1 MQAGFLKKEVVVAA
15 ISADALEAKFK
26 HGLTTCA
33 ALRSKPA
40 DEEEPYVFRYEE
52 REALQLL
59 LKQAAANAAVEPN
72 GADAARARVIGGV
85 LECWLGINYMDTEE
99 PGSGQ
104 ARLERAIEALDIETA
119 PAEAVRLIDALNHLG
134 ILWANRGE
142 TERSLE
148 RLTRAEAL
156 HKRLTGDGAAVA
168 TELRE
173 GSEQLEDLHTLT
185 CFYLAQAYGNLGT
198 RDRSAAYCHTTMM
211 RQLGRRGGTA
221 QGEHAFQVSWPRP
234 RTWPRTRTWTWTWP
248 RLRSWSWPWP
258 RPWCWS

>member
-1 MQAGFLKKEVVVAA
+1 MQAGFLKKEAVVAA
-15 ISADALEAKFK
+15 IPADALEAKF
-26 HGLTTCA
+26 HQCLTACA

-52 REALQLL
+52 REALQQLL
-59 LKQAAANAAVEPN
+59 RQAAANAAVEPDGT
-72 GADAARARVIGGV
+72 GALRARVIGGV
-85 LECWLGINYMDTEE
+85 LECWLGINFMDTEE

-156 HKRLTGDGAAVA
+156 HETLSSGSGAAAELRVG
-168 TELRE
+168 LRE

-211 RQLGRRGGTA
+211 RQLARRGGTA
-221 QGEHAFQVSWPRP
+221 KGEHTFQVSD
-234 RTWPRTRTWTWTWP
+234 
-248 RLRSWSWPWP
+248 PWP
-258 RPWCWS
+258 PSD